1 VELTPKQQAD
11 AEEAQRLVSLSLAQA
26 RPLHLRAALRTVDAF
41 LRGPLPAA
49 YDEAMNKGDLDLA
62 KAYVVAAMEVLSMH
76 SKGRKIQSGRI
87 ETLLLS
93 ALTDGPTFASA
104 LRRELEEPN

>member
-1 VELTPKQQAD
+1 MELTPKQQAD
-11 AEEAQRLVSLSLAQA
+11 TEEAQRLVSLSLAQA
-26 RPLHLRAALRTVDAF
+26 RPLYLRAALRTVDAF

-62 KAYVVAAMEVLSMH
+62 KAYVVAAVDVLNTH
-76 SKGRKIQSGRI
+76 LTLHDTQRQRI
-87 ETLLLS
+87 EALLLP

-104 LRRELEEPN
+104 LRHELTKPN

>member
-1 VELTPKQQAD
+1 MEQTSKQQAD

-49 YDEAMNKGDLDLA
+49 YDEAMKNGDLDLA
-62 KAYVVAAMEVLSMH
+62 KAYVVAAVDILSKH
-76 SKGRKIQSGRI
+76 VKPRDTQTGRLAAS
-87 ETLLLS
+87 LLS
-93 ALTDGPTFASA
+93 SLTDRPTFANA
-104 LRRELEEPN
+104 LLRELEEQA